1 MSDGFFFTL
10 AGLCAAAMILVALV
24 WPQGLGLA
32 SPVPALVREWIQGP
46 PANDEVQLKGP
57 V

>member
-10 AGLCAAAMILVALV
+10 AGLAAAAMIIVALV
-24 WPQGLGLA
+24 WPQGLGLPT
-32 SPVPALVREWIQGP
+32 PVPSMVREWIGEP
-46 PANDEVQLKGP
+46 PTTGNPNLKGP